1 MKEGPRDTHQSP
13 VVVCAL
19 TENPLDRLQLLR
31 VPYGEGVPPGVQVAR
46 VAVVRR
52 VEGLVLWTAQPR
64 ILLGCWVAEVFSIR
78 RDV

>member
-1 MKEGPRDTHQSP
+1 MKEGPSDTHQSP

-19 TENPLDRLQLLR
+19 AENLLDRLQLLLAL
-31 VPYGEGVPPGVQVAR
+31 YGEGVPPGVQVAR

-52 VEGLVLWTAQPR
+52 VMGLLLWTAEPR
-64 ILLGCWVAEVFSIR
+64 ILLGCWVAEVSSIR